1 MTQAV
6 IASCFKPPIPLK
18 RLNESLTNYPLPFL
32 GIKFRVKTPLT
43 LFYFLNILVF
53 PAF

>member
-1 MTQAV
+1 MG
-6 IASCFKPPIPLK
+6 SHNELFCKPPTPLK
-18 RLNESLTNYPLPFL
+18 RLNESPTNYPPFL

-43 LFYFLNILVF
+43 LFYFLNTLVF